1 MKLKLPKTYKLLLAL
16 CVVAGPFTWLVLT
29 EDGKRRS
36 DLFLL
41 HLLGHQPFNLAVAN
55 LRPGLDKDVLLGQ
68 FPRLAFHCLEAPT
81 ELGERHCEAR
91 IGSFNGI
98 PARQAQ
104 LDWKDD
110 ALTAV
115 RIDYR
120 GRWHEVLIEA
130 MTMRLGAPRRDRVD
144 ERTILAW
151 RLDEGMLLAPEQL
164 IDEEPPVLIW
174 IAQQD

>member
-1 MKLKLPKTYKLLLAL
+1 MNLKLPKTYKLLLAL
-16 CVVAGPFTWLVLT
+16 CVVAGPFIWLVLT

-41 HLLGHQPFNLAVAN
+41 HLFGHQPFNLAVAK
-55 LRPGLDKDVLLGQ
+55 LRPGLDEDVLLGQ
-68 FPRLAFHCLEAPT
+68 FPRVAFNCADVST
-81 ELGERHCEAR
+81 ALGERHCEAQ

-110 ALTAV
+110 ALAAV

-120 GRWHEVLIEA
+120 GRWHEILVAEL
-130 MTMRLGAPRRDRVD
+130 TTRLGAPRRDRVD

-151 RLDEGMLLAPEQL
+151 RLDHGMLLAPEQL
-164 IDEEPPVLIW
+164 IDAEPPVLIW
-174 IAQQD
+174 IAQQG